1 MDCRNP
7 TYAQR
12 QSLFIEQCIPQP
24 NHNAGAITVIQF
36 MELFL
41 RAGWGVTLWPQ
52 DGRADIQDE
61 AFLKKKG
68 IDTLSFNHSPQGF
81 KAWWRANAHRY
92 SHVLLSRPAVCTA
105 FLPILRR
112 YGSPRILF
120 YGHDLHFA
128 RLRSEAELTG
138 APELSWLSERY
149 RKMESRIW
157 ENVDCVYYPSVE
169 EVAVVHSMVPKA
181 DARSVIP
188 YFFEETPPPDASPPD
203 AQGILFVGNFRH
215 PPNVDAAEWLIQTI
229 WPEIR
234 RHCPAATL
242 RVVGSGIPASI
253 RQRSDAEAGIDISG
267 WLPDEALAAAYR
279 SCRVAVVPLRFGAGI
294 KHKVV
299 AALAV
304 GRPVV
309 TTRVGMQGLACLNDS
324 VCVADNDME
333 FAMMAAQLL
342 TDDAYWLLQAGTGLE
357 AIRSRFTADI
367 MASAFDELEPLRIG

>member
-149 RKMESRIW
+149 RKMESRI
-157 ENVDCVYYPSVE
+157 
-169 EVAVVHSMVPKA
+169 
-181 DARSVIP
+181 
-188 YFFEETPPPDASPPD
+188 
-203 AQGILFVGNFRH
+203 
-215 PPNVDAAEWLIQTI
+215 
-229 WPEIR
+229 
-234 RHCPAATL
+234 
-242 RVVGSGIPASI
+242 
-253 RQRSDAEAGIDISG
+253 
-267 WLPDEALAAAYR
+267 
-279 SCRVAVVPLRFGAGI
+279 
-294 KHKVV
+294 
-299 AALAV
+299 
-304 GRPVV
+304 
-309 TTRVGMQGLACLNDS
+309 
-324 VCVADNDME
+324 
-333 FAMMAAQLL
+333 
-342 TDDAYWLLQAGTGLE
+342 
-357 AIRSRFTADI
+357 
-367 MASAFDELEPLRIG
+367 